1 MFNDEKLNPLLVSGT
16 VPRKPQLLNFLKTN
30 KLSLPDGY
38 TWTDMRDKFK
48 MKIKNNKL
56 KAENDRKR
64 QENPTEKKRARKES
78 KDTNRPVKKSK
89 KN

>member
-30 KLSLPDGY
+30 KMSLPDGY
-38 TWTDMRDKFK
+38 TWIDMRDKFK

-78 KDTNRPVKKSK
+78 KDTKRPAKKSK